1 MASIKIYNDVVGSPH
16 TFIGITDD
24 YGNTIYRGFDK
35 SGYAYEKIKLKGQKM
50 NDNLLIDVLN
60 GTTT

>member
-35 SGYAYEKIKLKGQKM
+35 SGYAYEKIKLKG
-50 NDNLLIDVLN
+50 
-60 GTTT
+60 